1 MWALIRKKENKK
13 RGEEKKTINSKAY
26 KLSSFS
32 IRFLAF
38 LMRLLYYIRLQLQ
51 LLLNKLTPE
60 QKQQKQQQQ
69 LEEINR
75 IFLQQLQIISA

>member
-38 LMRLLYYIRLQLQ
+38 LMRLLDYIRLQSQ

-60 QKQQKQQQQ
+60 QKQQQQQ